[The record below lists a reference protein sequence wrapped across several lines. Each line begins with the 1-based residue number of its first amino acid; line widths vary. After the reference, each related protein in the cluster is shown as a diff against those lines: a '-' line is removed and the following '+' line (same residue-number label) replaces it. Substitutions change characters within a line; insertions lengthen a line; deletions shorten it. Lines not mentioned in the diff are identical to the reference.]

1 MGSIPADAA
10 SYYATYNLGEPDR
23 RDNNGGV
30 IPGAAGGQ
38 QLAAHGFFHHQT
50 ANQHQ
55 QSRVDTRLE
64 HPHHQS
70 PHMHATMPQY
80 HTQQRDIHHQPQAA
94 HASMAQYQSQQ
105 QQQQQ
110 QQQQHIGAM
119 TGADPAGAY
128 QAGGFTHYAAH
139 AAYHPN
145 HSAAGFDPNTGAP
158 VDSTSAAALAS
169 GVEHDY
175 SVMAVAGALH
185 TSTPPIN
192 LHQVRNIME
201 QPMLEHP
208 HAVSNNGMRFD
219 CVLEAPTAAAQKA
232 DEPTLTY
239 LNKGQLYGISL
250 LDKTHSDT
258 FYSTT
263 LRIAFHE
270 DSHRKSAP
278 TYWNFWLNQ
287 QENPRAARAIEL
299 DKAGSIGVVSAEDKQ
314 FDRVTFQWQGRRGAK
329 VMVRFNCLSTDFSRI
344 KGVKG
349 IPLRIHLDTHYA
361 LSPSG
366 GDMPNFA
373 SSLSQMSSPIASLA
387 QTASTAIA
395 TSSAQNGPGALSTP
409 VSPAATSGATNPLE
423 AQTAPTS
430 SATATFSPA
439 TANTLVGSG
448 GAGAAPAG
456 GGGPGA
462 VGAMTCGKIIERC
475 SARIKLFR
483 DKGAERKNKD
493 DQRHLDKLWEKQKA
507 KLALS
512 TGGNQESG
520 GASSLTQQQQIQQ
533 QLAEFTMTFAPVQPI
548 TTFVEY
554 TLTGDECD
562 NEDPIIFDEIWTAG
576 GQSVSAAAAAA
587 AAALESPGS
596 VITTPITGLS
606 TMNLG
611 MPGMHLTGLGSP
623 MTSTAAAMAY
633 MRKRS
638 ADDLDIM
645 SPNKRHF
652 SPASLPTAINGSELV
667 GVDPTYTPMP
677 RKRKA
682 VLAIYVKFQG
692 ENIYRAIYLERLA
705 VDDLVAKL
713 TQRLEIQAAP
723 DIEVIRKTKK
733 GLTVK
738 VDNGVIAQLDDQ
750 QDMEV
755 ECSFAKDTG
764 NLTIYLHY

>member
-1 MGSIPADAA
+1 
-10 SYYATYNLGEPDR
+10 
-23 RDNNGGV
+23 
-30 IPGAAGGQ
+30 
-38 QLAAHGFFHHQT
+38 
-50 ANQHQ
+50 
-55 QSRVDTRLE
+55 
-64 HPHHQS
+64 
-70 PHMHATMPQY
+70 
-80 HTQQRDIHHQPQAA
+80 
-94 HASMAQYQSQQ
+94 
-105 QQQQQ
+105 
-110 QQQQHIGAM
+110 
-119 TGADPAGAY
+119 
-128 QAGGFTHYAAH
+128 
-139 AAYHPN
+139 
-145 HSAAGFDPNTGAP
+145 
-158 VDSTSAAALAS
+158 
-169 GVEHDY
+169 
-175 SVMAVAGALH
+175 
-185 TSTPPIN
+185 
-192 LHQVRNIME
+192 
-201 QPMLEHP
+201 PMLEHP
-208 HAVSNNGMRFD
+208 HSVSNNGMRFD

-270 DSHRKSAP
+270 DSHRKGAP

-287 QENPRAARAIEL
+287 QENPRTARAIEL
-299 DKAGSIGVVSAEDKQ
+299 DKAGSIGVVSAENRQ

-349 IPLRIHLDTHYA
+349 IPLRIHLDTYYA
-361 LSPSG
+361 LPSSG
-366 GDMPNFA
+366 GEASNFA
-373 SSLSQMSSPIASLA
+373 SSLSQISSPIASLT
-387 QTASTAIA
+387 QTANAAIA

-409 VSPAATSGATNPLE
+409 VSPAATSSANPLE

-439 TANTLVGSG
+439 TANTLVGSSSNGPAPTSGNG
-448 GAGAAPAG
+448 GAIS
-456 GGGPGA
+456 
-462 VGAMTCGKIIERC
+462 CGKIIERC

-512 TGGNQESG
+512 ASSNQESG
-520 GASSLTQQQQIQQ
+520 SASTMTQQQQIQQ

-548 TTFVEY
+548 TNFLEY

-562 NEDPIIFDEIWTAG
+562 NEDPVVFDELWATS
-576 GQSVSAAAAAA
+576 GQSVSAAAA

-611 MPGMHLTGLGSP
+611 MPGMHLAGLSSP

-645 SPNKRHF
+645 SPNKRLY
-652 SPASLPTAINGSELV
+652 SPASLPTGINGSELV

-677 RKRKA
+677 RKRKS

-733 GLTVK
+733 GVTVK
-738 VDNGVIAQLDDQ
+738 VEDSVIAQLDDQ